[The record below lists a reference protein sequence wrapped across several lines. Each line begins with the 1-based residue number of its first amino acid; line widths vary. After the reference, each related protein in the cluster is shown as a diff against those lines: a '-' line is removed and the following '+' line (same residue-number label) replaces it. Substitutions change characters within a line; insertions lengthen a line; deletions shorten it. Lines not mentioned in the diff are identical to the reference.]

1 MRDEWVLAMVGFF
14 PVFWVIFLNFIH
26 HYCIH
31 SFPLFSH
38 QPNHPPLSLF
48 EDSYCAGD
56 SYCSFTASL
65 LRIATS
71 AYGSAAIWANTTGI
85 HSEWRLKMMGTY
97 CFNYSIQSV
106 WECTNTVDL
115 FRFSLSLSLRNGLLF
130 LECCFFN
137 ILNAV
142 SL

>member
-1 MRDEWVLAMVGFF
+1 MGFSHGRILSCLLGYF
-14 PVFWVIFLNFIH
+14 SQLYPSLL
-26 HYCIH
+26 H
-31 SFPLFSH
+31 SFLSTVFPSA
-38 QPNHPPLSLF
+38 QPSPLSLF

-115 FRFSLSLSLRNGLLF
+115 FRFSLSLRNGLLF